1 MLVAQFSD
9 GFGGR
14 FHGVLLGVYILRVG
28 GLSSFAGFAA
38 IGTLGGVLAP
48 VVASM
53 VTGRFGGRVLMR
65 GAAVVLML
73 ARVGSYAAVLLL
85 DAVWGLFALRLLG
98 AVCGM
103 LLVNGAKGQVSRRR
117 DVSTSLAW
125 LNVANGGG
133 QVVAS
138 VSAGL
143 LATTSDQLIAL
154 VATPTVMLATVPM
167 LRLARFAPT
176 VQVRLREQLSHLPDV
191 ARPAVLGSVVMALIA
206 APLLLADGLTAEQYG
221 VAWLGPLSVMTFLG
235 GFGAA
240 STIPLLNRV
249 RLGTRHDP
257 LLWAGLGAIGL
268 SVWAFSD
275 VGPLWLLAGRV
286 LAGLAAGIVGSRV
299 EARVLESVPEDR
311 AVPALAASAGV
322 GSLAAA
328 VSAWA
333 VAPSVAVMGIRGFT
347 LLCMLVLALVGTVTA
362 AVSALRRHAVSDPAV
377 PQPA

>member
-1 MLVAQFSD
+1 MLGAQFSD

-38 IGTLGGVLAP
+38 IGTLGGALAP
-48 VVASM
+48 VVAGL
-53 VTGRFGGRVLMR
+53 VTGRFGGRALMR
-65 GAAVVLML
+65 GAAVALMV
-73 ARVGSYAAVLLL
+73 ARIGSYATVLFF
-85 DAVWGLFALRLLG
+85 DGVSGLFALRLLG

-103 LLVNGAKGQVSRRR
+103 LLVNGAKGQVARTR

-125 LNVANGGG
+125 FNVANGGG

-138 VSAGL
+138 VTAGL
-143 LATTSDQLIAL
+143 LATTSDLLIAV

-176 VQVRLREQLSHLPDV
+176 VQVRLRDQLRHLPDV
-191 ARPAVLGSVVMALIA
+191 ARPALLGSAVMSLIA

-249 RLGTRHDP
+249 RLDERHDP
-257 LLWAGLGAIGL
+257 LLWAGLGAMGL
-268 SVWAFSD
+268 SLWAFSD
-275 VGPLWLLAGRV
+275 AGPLWLLAGRV
-286 LAGLAAGIVGSRV
+286 LAGLAAGIVGSRI
-299 EARVLESVPEDR
+299 EARVIESVPQDR

-328 VSAWA
+328 ASAWLVAPA
-333 VAPSVAVMGIRGFT
+333 VAALGIRHFT
-347 LLCMLVLALVGTVTA
+347 LLCMVALALVGSSAMAVGA
-362 AVSALRRHAVSDPAV
+362 ARCRPLWRRSG
-377 PQPA
+377 PQIA

>member
-1 MLVAQFSD
+1 MLAAQFSD

-28 GLSSFAGFAA
+28 GLASFAGFAA

-48 VVASM
+48 VVAST
-53 VTGRFGGRVLMR
+53 VTGRFGGQVLMR
-65 GAAVVLML
+65 GAAVMLMA
-73 ARVGSYAAVLLL
+73 ARIGSYAAVLLL
-85 DAVWGLFALRLLG
+85 DAVWVLFALRLLG

-103 LLVNGAKGQVSRRR
+103 LLVNGAKGQVSRTR

-138 VSAGL
+138 VTAGL
-143 LATTSDQLIAL
+143 LATTSDSLIAV

-176 VQVRLREQLSHLPDV
+176 VQVRVREQFRSLPDV
-191 ARPAVLGSVVMALIA
+191 ARPALLGSVVMALIA

-221 VAWLGPLSVMTFLG
+221 VAWLGPLSAMTFLG

-249 RLGTRHDP
+249 RLSTRHDP
-257 LLWAGLGAIGL
+257 LLWAGLGAMGL

-275 VGPLWLLAGRV
+275 IGPLWLLVGRV
-286 LAGLAAGIVGSRV
+286 LAGLATGLVGSRI
-299 EARVLESVPEDR
+299 EARVVEAVPEDR
-311 AVPALAASAGV
+311 TVPALAASAGA

-328 VSAWA
+328 IAAWL
-333 VAPSVAVMGIRGFT
+333 VAPSVSLMGIRGFT
-347 LLCMLVLALVGTVTA
+347 LLCMLLLAGVGIGTTAVTA
-362 AVSALRRHAVSDPAV
+362 VRERTAAGRAALQAA
-377 PQPA
+377 